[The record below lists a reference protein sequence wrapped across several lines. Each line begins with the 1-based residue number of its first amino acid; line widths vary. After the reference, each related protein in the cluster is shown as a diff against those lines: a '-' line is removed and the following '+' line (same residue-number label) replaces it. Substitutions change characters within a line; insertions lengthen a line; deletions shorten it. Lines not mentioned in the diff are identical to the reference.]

1 MNTVEA
7 QLKTLG
13 ITLPDPPGPAA
24 AYVPAMQAGNLVFI
38 SGQDCRIDGE
48 LKYRGKV
55 GSDLSLEQG
64 YDAARQAAIN
74 ALAVLSD
81 AVGDLDRVTQVVKLL
96 GFVNSARGFVEQP
109 YVINGASHLLERIW
123 GDRGRHARSAIAA
136 CELPFDTPV
145 EIELIVELQPQTQ

>member
-1 MNTVEA
+1 METVEKK
-7 QLKTLG
+7 LKTLG

-24 AYVPAMQAGNLVFI
+24 AYVPALHIDNFVYV

-55 GSDLSLEQG
+55 GSDLSIQQG

-74 ALAVLSD
+74 ALAVLLD
-81 AVGDLDRVTQVVKLL
+81 TIGDLNRVKQIVKLL
-96 GFVNSARGFVEQP
+96 GFVNSAQGFVEQP
-109 YVINGASHLLERIW
+109 YVINGASHLFEQIW
-123 GDRGRHARSAIAA
+123 GERGRHARSAIAA

-145 EIELIVELQPQTQ
+145 EIEMIVAL